1 MSDSQNLIEIPN
13 LSGVPNL
20 KQLILQGYTRLSNI
34 HASLGNLKQLIR
46 LDLNGCKCLESLP
59 HKINL
64 ESLEVFIL
72 SGCSSLMKFPEVVGN
87 MSCLSELYLNE
98 TTINGLPLSV
108 ERLTGLIK
116 LNLRDCKNLSSLPN
130 ACCSSMFRKVL
141 TLSGGS
147 KFDELPENLGNLK
160 GLEELD
166 VSGTAIK
173 GLPKSTKFLKNL
185 MVLSFHGC
193 EGLSPKSSNKL
204 LSFPLMPTRS
214 IDLMGLLVHTLFGL
228 CSLTKLDLSY
238 CNLQTIPD
246 VIGGLSSLL
255 KLDLNG
261 NNFVY
266 LLESMI
272 RLSNLKVLCLIYC
285 TSLQSLLKLPLNI
298 KYILAIGC
306 TSLETLS
313 IGSNDDYWPTLYLLD
328 CIKLLENQGYGDL
341 LSTMLRRYILNDQ
354 VSLSLS
360 LSLYIYIYVCVC
372 VCVCV
377 GVCCM

>member
-20 KQLILQGYTRLSNI
+20 KQLILQGCTKLSNI

-46 LDLNGCKCLESLP
+46 LDLNGCKCLESLA

-98 TTINGLPLSV
+98 TAINGLPLSV
-108 ERLTGLIK
+108 ERLTGIIK
-116 LNLRDCKNLSSLPN
+116 LNLRDCKNLLSLPN
-130 ACCSSMFRKVL
+130 ACCSLMFLKVL
-141 TLSGGS
+141 TLSGCS
-147 KFDELPENLGNLK
+147 KLDALPENLGNLK
-160 GLEELD
+160 ALEELD

-173 GLPKSTKFLKNL
+173 GLPKSTKLLKNL
-185 MVLSFHGC
+185 KVLSFHGC
-193 EGLSPKSSNKL
+193 EGLSPKSSNNL

-214 IDLMGLLVHTLFGL
+214 IDPMGLLVHTLLGL
-228 CSLTKLDLSY
+228 CSLTELDLSY

-266 LLESMI
+266 LPKSMI

-285 TSLQSLLKLPLNI
+285 TSLRSLPKLPLNI
-298 KYILAIGC
+298 KYIHARGC

-313 IGSNDDYWPTLYLLD
+313 IGSNDNYWPTLYLLD
-328 CIKLLENQGYGDL
+328 CIKLIENQGYGDL

-360 LSLYIYIYVCVC
+360 LSLYIYIYIYICGC
-372 VCVCV
+372 
-377 GVCCM
+377 VCCM